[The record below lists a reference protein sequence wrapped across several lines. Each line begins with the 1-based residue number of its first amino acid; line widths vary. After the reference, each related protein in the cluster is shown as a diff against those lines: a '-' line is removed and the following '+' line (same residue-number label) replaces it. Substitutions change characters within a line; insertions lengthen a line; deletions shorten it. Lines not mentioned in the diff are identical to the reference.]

1 MPIQQAFFPHSPKK
15 NPNHLKFNC
24 NYAEMRLAEII
35 AEMLAQMAA
44 QVMQATTGNI

>member
-1 MPIQQAFFPHSPKK
+1 
-15 NPNHLKFNC
+15 
-24 NYAEMRLAEII
+24 MRLAEII